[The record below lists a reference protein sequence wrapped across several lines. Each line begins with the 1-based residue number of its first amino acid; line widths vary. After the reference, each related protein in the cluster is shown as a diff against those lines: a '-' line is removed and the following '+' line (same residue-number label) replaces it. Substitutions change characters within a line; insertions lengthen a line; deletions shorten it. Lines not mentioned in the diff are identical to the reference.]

1 MSSAPEGQRKTTD
14 MIGKTISHYK
24 VGEKLGEGGMG
35 AVYRAQDTT
44 LKRDVALKV
53 LPTEFIQDQERLARF
68 EREAQ
73 VLASLS
79 HPNIAVIYGLEQF
92 EDIRFLVLELVDGE
106 TLAERLR
113 KGAMPA
119 QEALAAA
126 CQIAEALEAA
136 HEKGIVHR
144 DLKPGNVMF
153 SGRDRVKVLDFG
165 LAKPLAQTDLAD
177 SGATTGEVVG
187 LSTTGAVIGTPAY
200 MSPEQIRGTSVDTSS
215 DIFSFGIVFH
225 EMLTG
230 QHPFQRNSTAETMAA
245 ILRDPPMSRSEKDR
259 EQSSY
264 AILDRLL
271 EKEPADRYG
280 TIEEVCLEVRRL
292 RDETSG
298 WTRAD
303 ETTVPADTQLRVR
316 RTPFVGRTA
325 ERAELERLIDSTVRG
340 RGGMILI
347 GGEPGVGKTRLVE
360 EVLDM
365 SQRRRCLSL
374 TGRCYEM
381 EGTPPFMPF
390 VETVEL
396 CARVVPPAALREVLG
411 DAAPEVARLV
421 PDLRRLFPD
430 IPAPIE
436 LPPEQ
441 QRHYL
446 FKNFAEFL
454 ERASRVRALVVLLD
468 DLQWADDA
476 TLQLL
481 QHLAPQLAEMPIL
494 VLGTY
499 RDVELDVHRPFAKVL
514 ETLTRKRVAQRLNL
528 QRLPQEGVKEMLAGL
543 GGPSPPV
550 TLVEGVYRETEGNPF
565 FVEEVF
571 HHLKEEEALFGAD
584 GQWRSD
590 LDLEQLNVPEG
601 VRLVIGRRLER
612 VSQESQRVLTLGAIV
627 GRSFSLNLLEAIGD
641 VTGEALLTALEEAE
655 GSLLIVPVS
664 EREPRWE
671 FSHALIRQTLV
682 ESLSLPRRQRLHLQ
696 VAEAIEREAG
706 DAADKHA
713 SDLAHHLYQA
723 GVAADHKKTIH
734 FMMVAGE
741 RRLEAGAFE
750 ESLRHFD
757 RALNLL
763 EEDDSAARAALLVS
777 RGRALLILGR
787 TEQAFDAWQTAAS
800 QYESLGDVDGMG
812 RVCLD
817 IALEAVSRGENQK
830 VIRVFRRGLS
840 IVGEAPSAARSRLLV
855 AAGSC
860 LAADGDCEEAPQM
873 LRDAVTVA
881 EQLGDPGLL
890 SEVLGQKVFCAWSF
904 MAAREWAQDGRR
916 ACELLRSAGDLW
928 NWVHATAAGKI
939 GLVFAGQ
946 LEEAADADLEEC
958 EKVAARLGY
967 ERAEAWARV
976 SRGLRELVQ
985 TGDIDAFEVFAR
997 WYRDWCQR
1005 VDYPW
1010 DFVAYSH
1017 LGLCQFWRGHWE
1029 DAPENFEISLRID
1042 RERPTPFFPWGNYFM
1057 VLAYAGDPRALR
1069 LFEER
1074 RSTMPRPRPV
1084 NHCGSWV
1091 ALMRVIEGFAML
1103 GRREEAAEL
1112 YPLAKAAIETGT
1124 VIEFF
1129 STQMPQIPAG
1139 IAAAC
1144 GEQWDAA
1151 EQHYQTA
1158 LRQSQELPHK
1168 MAQPEVRRWYSR
1180 MLIDRAAPGDL
1191 DKARTLLAEAKD
1203 MYQRIGMP
1211 RHVEMTQKMAK
1222 EI

>member
-1 MSSAPEGQRKTTD
+1 MALADGTRLGPYEILSP
-14 MIGKTISHYK
+14 IGA
-24 VGEKLGEGGMG
+24 GGMG
-35 AVYRAQDTT
+35 EVYRAKDTK
-44 LKRDVALKV
+44 LGREVAIKV
-53 LPTEFIQDQERLARF
+53 LPEVFSQNRERLARF

-73 VLASLS
+73 VLASLN
-79 HPNIAVIYGLEQF
+79 HPNIAAIYGLEQF
-92 EDIRFLVLELVDGE
+92 EGIRFLVLELVDGE
-106 TLAERLR
+106 TLAQRLR
-113 KGAMPA
+113 KGAMPQ

-136 HEKGIVHR
+136 HENGIVHR

-153 SGRDRVKVLDFG
+153 SGKDRVKVLDFG

-177 SGATTGEVVG
+177 SVATTGEVAG
-187 LSTTGAVIGTPAY
+187 LSTTGALLGTPAY
-200 MSPEQIRGTSVDTSS
+200 MSPEQIRGTPVDTSS
-215 DIFSFGIVFH
+215 DIFSFGIVLH

-230 QHPFQRNSTAETMAA
+230 QHPFQRNSRAETMAA
-245 ILRDPPMSRSEKDR
+245 ILRDPPMSHSEKDGD
-259 EQSSY
+259 QSSY

-298 WTRAD
+298 WTRVN

-396 CARVVPPAALREVLG
+396 CARVVPPTVLREALG

-430 IPAPIE
+430 ILAPIE

-446 FKNFAEFL
+446 FKNFSEFL
-454 ERASRVRALVVLLD
+454 ERACRVRSLVVLLD

-481 QHLAPQLAEMPIL
+481 QHLAPQLADMPIL

-499 RDVELDVHRPFAKVL
+499 RDVELDVQRPFAKVL
-514 ETLTRKRVAQRLNL
+514 ETLTRKRLAKRLNL
-528 QRLPQEGVKEMLAGL
+528 QRLPQEGVKEMLVGL

-590 LDLEQLNVPEG
+590 LELEQLNVPEG

-612 VSQESQRVLTLGAIV
+612 VTQESQKLLTLGAIV
-627 GRSFSLNLLEAIGD
+627 GRSFSLRLLEAIGD
-641 VTGEALLTALEEAE
+641 VTGEALLRALEEAE
-655 GSLLIVPVS
+655 GSFLIVPVS

-682 ESLSLPRRQRLHLQ
+682 ESLSLPRRQRLHLK
-696 VAEAIEREAG
+696 VAEAIERDAG

-723 GVAADHKKTIH
+723 GAAADLKKTIR
-734 FMMVAGE
+734 FMTVAGE
-741 RRLEAGAFE
+741 RGLETGAIE

-757 RALNLL
+757 RALSLL
-763 EEDDSAARAALLVS
+763 EENDVASRAGLLFS
-777 RGRALLILGR
+777 QGRALLMLDR
-787 TEQAFDAWQTAAS
+787 TEEALTAWQNAAS
-800 QYESLGDVDGMG
+800 HYESLGDVDGMG
-812 RVCLD
+812 RICLD
-817 IALEAVSRGENQK
+817 IALEAISRGENRK
-830 VIRVFRRGLS
+830 VIPVFRRGLS
-840 IVGEAPSAARSRLLV
+840 FSNSEPPVRL
-855 AAGSC
+855 
-860 LAADGDCEEAPQM
+860 
-873 LRDAVTVA
+873 
-881 EQLGDPGLL
+881 
-890 SEVLGQKVFCAWSF
+890 
-904 MAAREWAQDGRR
+904 
-916 ACELLRSAGDLW
+916 
-928 NWVHATAAGKI
+928 
-939 GLVFAGQ
+939 
-946 LEEAADADLEEC
+946 
-958 EKVAARLGY
+958 
-967 ERAEAWARV
+967 
-976 SRGLRELVQ
+976 
-985 TGDIDAFEVFAR
+985 
-997 WYRDWCQR
+997 
-1005 VDYPW
+1005 
-1010 DFVAYSH
+1010 
-1017 LGLCQFWRGHWE
+1017 
-1029 DAPENFEISLRID
+1029 
-1042 RERPTPFFPWGNYFM
+1042 
-1057 VLAYAGDPRALR
+1057 
-1069 LFEER
+1069 
-1074 RSTMPRPRPV
+1074 
-1084 NHCGSWV
+1084 
-1091 ALMRVIEGFAML
+1091 
-1103 GRREEAAEL
+1103 
-1112 YPLAKAAIETGT
+1112 
-1124 VIEFF
+1124 
-1129 STQMPQIPAG
+1129 
-1139 IAAAC
+1139 
-1144 GEQWDAA
+1144 
-1151 EQHYQTA
+1151 
-1158 LRQSQELPHK
+1158 
-1168 MAQPEVRRWYSR
+1168 
-1180 MLIDRAAPGDL
+1180 
-1191 DKARTLLAEAKD
+1191 
-1203 MYQRIGMP
+1203 
-1211 RHVEMTQKMAK
+1211 
-1222 EI
+1222 